1 MSNWSRK
8 VRKRKQ
14 VELDDVAHAKA
25 MAEIRKWEKGLVQ
38 HWLVTVRRLM
48 MARMEKRQAEL
59 KAYRAIV
66 AGLQGRD
73 MDEAAAEIAS
83 EE

>member
-48 MARMEKRQAEL
+48 MARIMERRAVISQ
-59 KAYRAIV
+59 KACQSHTVGKKLPI
-66 AGLQGRD
+66 LIKPPND
-73 MDEAAAEIAS
+73 S
-83 EE
+83 